1 MWTRSAFIGVSDDE
15 APVLW
20 CPVLSC
26 PLAPEGFMARQL
38 ASSTLQRLE
47 RRLESERIRLATIL
61 DEIDRQREARRLA
74 ESASEHNPDPDNA
87 DGGSHALEMEMDI
100 SVEQNA
106 KELLEKVLH
115 AQDRMQKGLYG
126 TCEITG
132 DPIPVSR
139 LEALP
144 YATMTVEAASQR

>member
-1 MWTRSAFIGVSDDE
+1 
-15 APVLW
+15 
-20 CPVLSC
+20 
-26 PLAPEGFMARQL
+26 MARQL

-47 RRLESERIRLATIL
+47 RRLEAERVRLTTIL
-61 DEIDRQREARRLA
+61 DEIDRQREVRRLA
-74 ESASEHNPDPDNA
+74 ESASDHNPDPDNA

-132 DPIPVSR
+132 DPIPVAR